1 MTTTE
6 TVDLDRVLTG
16 AAAAKSAF
24 AQQDPRQRYTQL
36 AAVAARLD
44 DAADDLVELAITESH
59 LPEPRLRGELR
70 RTTMQ
75 LRLFAEEALS
85 GTFFDARID
94 RRDPEFGSGPRSDIR
109 RMRVPIG
116 VVLNFAA
123 SNFPFAFSVA
133 GGDTASALATGCP
146 VVVKAHPGHPR
157 LSALT
162 AAIVTEALAGT
173 GAPAGSFALI
183 EGQDNG
189 IAALRDDRVDAATF
203 TGSVRGGLYLEK
215 IARDRDRPIPFYG
228 ELGSINPVFVTAA
241 AAGARGPQIAA
252 GFVGSYT
259 LGNGQFCTKP
269 GLLFLPAGH
278 GLERDIAAAAGEV
291 TSGRLLTESITA
303 GFRDRLSSLSAEV
316 DGAMVL
322 ASADRDGC
330 PQPGLMQID
339 VDTFVRHADNVRT
352 EAFGPF
358 SVIVEY
364 TDVAQLLTAVEHL
377 EGSLTASLQAEASD
391 GDLVRALLPALQA
404 KAGRVLVNDWPTGV
418 AVTPA
423 QQHGGPYPSTTS
435 VLHTSVG
442 TAAVDRFLRPVAYQN
457 FPQEWLPAPLQDA
470 NPWQVPQ
477 RIGEPGLSGKWGR
490 SAADGH

>member
-6 TVDLDRVLTG
+6 TVDLEQILG
-16 AAAAKSAF
+16 SAAAAKTEF
-24 AQQDPRQRYTQL
+24 GRQEPRQRYTQL
-36 AAVAARLD
+36 ATIATRLD
-44 DAADDLVELAITESH
+44 DAADDLVELAIAESH
-59 LPEPRLRGELR
+59 LPEARLRGELR

-75 LRLFAEEALS
+75 LRLFAEEALT

-94 RRDPEFGSGPRSDIR
+94 RPDPEFGSGPRPDIR
-109 RMRVPIG
+109 RMRIPIG

-162 AAIVTEALAGT
+162 AAIVTEALGAT
-173 GAPAGSFALI
+173 GAPAGSFGMI

-203 TGSVRGGLYLEK
+203 TGSVRGGLHLEK
-215 IARDRDRPIPFYG
+215 IARERDRPIPFYG

-241 AAGARGPQIAA
+241 AVAARGAEIVA

-269 GLLFLPAGH
+269 GLLFVPAGH
-278 GLERDIAAAAGEV
+278 DLQGVVAAAGEV
-291 TSGRLLTESITA
+291 TTGRMLTDSIAA
-303 GFRDRLSSLSAEV
+303 GFRDRLDSLTAEI

-322 ASADRDGC
+322 ESADRDGC
-330 PQPGLMQID
+330 PQPGLMK
-339 VDTFVRHADNVRT
+339 VDFYTFLQHAENIRT

-358 SVIVEY
+358 SAVVEY
-364 TDVAQLLTAVEHL
+364 TDDAQLGTALDHL
-377 EGSLTASLQAEASD
+377 EGSLTVSVHAEDQD
-391 GDLVRALLPALQA
+391 GDLMRTLLPALEA
-404 KAGRVLVNDWPTGV
+404 KAGRVIVNEWPTGV

-442 TAAVDRFLRPVAYQN
+442 TAAVERFLRPVAYQN
-457 FPQEWLPAPLQDA
+457 FPQAWLPAPLQDA
-470 NPWQVPQ
+470 NPWHVRQM
-477 RIGEPGLSGKWGR
+477 IGESGR
-490 SAADGH
+490 SADWGRATV

>member
-6 TVDLDRVLTG
+6 TVDLERVLSE
-16 AAAAKSAF
+16 AAAAKTEF
-24 AQQDPRQRYTQL
+24 GRQQPRQRYTQL
-36 AAVAARLD
+36 ATVATRLD
-44 DAADDLVELAITESH
+44 EAADELVELAMAESH

-75 LRLFAEEALS
+75 LRLFAEEALT
-85 GTFFDARID
+85 GKFFDARID
-94 RRDPEFGSGPRSDIR
+94 RRDPDFGSGPRSDIR
-109 RMRVPIG
+109 RMRIPIG

-146 VVVKAHPGHPR
+146 VIVKAHPGHPR

-162 AAIVTEALAGT
+162 ASIVTAALAET
-173 GAPAGSFALI
+173 GAPTGTFALI

-189 IAALRDDRVDAATF
+189 LAALRDDRVDAATF
-203 TGSVRGGLYLEK
+203 TGSVRGGLALER
-215 IARDRDRPIPFYG
+215 IARERDRPIPFYG

-241 AAGARGPQIAA
+241 AVAARGPEIVT
-252 GFVGSYT
+252 GFIGSYT

-278 GLERDIAAAAGEV
+278 GLETDIVAAAKAV
-291 TSGRLLTESITA
+291 KTGRLLTDAITA
-303 GFRDRLSSLSAEV
+303 GFRDRIGSLAAEI
-316 DGAMVL
+316 DGAML
-322 ASADRDGC
+322 LESADSDGC
-330 PQPGLMQID
+330 PQPGLMKVD
-339 VDTFVRHADNVRT
+339 FDTFVRYAENIRT

-364 TDVAQLLTAVEHL
+364 TDPAQLFTALGHL
-377 EGSLTASLQAEASD
+377 EGSLTASVQAEAQD
-391 GDLVRALLPALQA
+391 GELVRSLLPALTA
-404 KAGRVLVNDWPTGV
+404 KAGRIAVNDWPTGV

-442 TAAVDRFLRPVAYQN
+442 TAAVERFLRPVAFQN
-457 FPQEWLPAPLQDA
+457 FDQTWLPEPVQDA

-477 RIGEPGLSGKWGR
+477 SIGEAGRSQDWGR
-490 SAADGH
+490 SDIGG

>member
-1 MTTTE
+1 MTATD
-6 TVDLDRVLTG
+6 TVDLEHILSS
-16 AAAAKSAF
+16 AAAAKTEF
-24 AQQDPRQRYTQL
+24 GRQDPRQRYRQL
-36 AAVAARLD
+36 AAIAVRLD
-44 DAADDLVELAITESH
+44 EAADELVELAIAESH
-59 LPEPRLRGELR
+59 LPEARLRGELR

-75 LRLFAEEALS
+75 LRLFAEEALT
-85 GTFFDARID
+85 GRFFDARID
-94 RRDPEFGSGPRSDIR
+94 RPDPEFGSGPRPDIR
-109 RMRVPIG
+109 RMRIPIG

-146 VVVKAHPGHPR
+146 VIVKAHPGHPR

-162 AAIVTEALAGT
+162 AALVTEALSAT
-173 GAPAGSFALI
+173 GAPAGAFAVI

-189 IAALRDDRVDAATF
+189 TAALRDDRVDAATF
-203 TGSVRGGLYLEK
+203 TGSVRGGLQLEN
-215 IARDRDRPIPFYG
+215 IARERTRPIPFYG

-241 AAGARGPQIAA
+241 AVAARGPEIVA

-278 GLERDIAAAAGEV
+278 GLEGIVAAAGEV
-291 TSGRLLTESITA
+291 TTGRLLTESITA
-303 GFRDRLSSLSAEV
+303 GFRQRLESLAAEI
-316 DGAMVL
+316 DGAMAL
-322 ASADRDGC
+322 ESADRDGC
-330 PQPGLMQID
+330 PQPGLMNVD
-339 VDTFVRHADNVRT
+339 FDTFVQHADNIRT

-358 SVIVEY
+358 SAVVEY
-364 TDVAQLLTAVEHL
+364 TDPAQLRTALAHL
-377 EGSLTASLQAEASD
+377 EGSLTISVHAEDSDRDLLQM
-391 GDLVRALLPALQA
+391 LLPALEA
-404 KAGRVLVNDWPTGV
+404 KAGRLIVNEWPTGV

-442 TAAVDRFLRPVAYQN
+442 TAAVERFLRPVAYQN
-457 FPQEWLPAPLQDA
+457 FPPSWLPAPLQDA

-477 RIGEPGLSGKWGR
+477 MIGEAGQSTEWGR
-490 SAADGH
+490 ADTR